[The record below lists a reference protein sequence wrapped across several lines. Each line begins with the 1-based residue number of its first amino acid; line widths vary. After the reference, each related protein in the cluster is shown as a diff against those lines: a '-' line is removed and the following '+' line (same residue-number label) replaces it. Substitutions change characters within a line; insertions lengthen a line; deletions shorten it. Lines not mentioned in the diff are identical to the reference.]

1 MKKDRVKGRW
11 LRRIGRQKSPSPTNK
26 AAFAKWV
33 KDDDRFLAEQHRDIR
48 HIVADHKPRFLSYLA
63 REGFKTA
70 PEICSGEWHRIQ
82 ESTVLLLRE
91 AYDVEPI
98 AYALW
103 RALKKIEDIE
113 TALSA
118 GDTPRACAAS
128 FRLGRLMQEADAHFA
143 TEQRTKKA
151 GKKNAHPDRA
161 EAVRQLSAKRREL
174 GSAAF
179 DKLKARQIEEKIPW
193 FWLRKEVRGRVQ
205 NEPRYGPNQFGRI
218 LRDFRKT
225 CRTVFGTPEP

>member
-1 MKKDRVKGRW
+1 MKKDRAKGGW
-11 LRRIGRQKSPSPTNK
+11 LRRIGRLRRPSPKNK

-33 KDDDRFLAEQHRDIR
+33 QDDDRFLAEQHRDIR

-63 REGFKTA
+63 REGFTTA
-70 PEICSGEWHRIQ
+70 PEFRSGEWHRVQ

-98 AYALW
+98 AYAVW
-103 RALKKIEDIE
+103 RALKKTEDIE
-113 TALSA
+113 VALSA

-143 TEQRTKKA
+143 NLQKTKNA

-179 DKLKARQIEEKIPW
+179 DKLKARQIEKEIPW
-193 FWLRKEVRGRVQ
+193 FTLKKEVRGRVQ
-205 NEPRYGPNQFGRI
+205 NEPRYTPNQFGRI

-225 CRTVFGTPEP
+225 CGTVFGTPEP

>member
-1 MKKDRVKGRW
+1 MKKDRAKGRW
-11 LRRIGRQKSPSPTNK
+11 LRQIGREKSPSPKNK

-33 KDDDRFLAEQHRDIR
+33 KDDDCFLAEQHRDIR
-48 HIVADHKPRFLSYLA
+48 HIVADYKPRLLRYLA
-63 REGFKTA
+63 REGFTA
-70 PEICSGEWHRIQ
+70 APKSFSGEWHRVQ
-82 ESTVLLLRE
+82 KSTVLLVRE

-98 AYALW
+98 AYAVW

-113 TALSA
+113 AALSA

-128 FRLGRLMQEADAHFA
+128 FRLGQLKQEADAHFA

-161 EAVRQLSAKRREL
+161 EAVRQLAEKRREL
-174 GSAAF
+174 GSAVF

-193 FWLRKEVRGRVQ
+193 FTLKKEGGGRVHK
-205 NEPRYGPNQFGRI
+205 EPRYAPNQFGRI

-225 CRTVFGTPEP
+225 CGTVFGTPEP